1 MAPKRMWTGVW
12 KVDKILAHRW
22 NENGF
27 EFLVRWAGCKRKGK
41 PWEDSWE
48 RELSDDLKE
57 HYFKSIELKESRMV
71 TVDVRPLLAQTRKR
85 VAAQV
90 CAAKT
95 QCRARVH
102 YLTIEALTLRG
113 LAIEFLE
120 LVHTPTLFYQWWS
133 STEDEQEHK
142 YKKLPIHYYKDES
155 DGVETWQVN
164 YVKMAHVS
172 AFC

>member
-27 EFLVRWAGCKRKGK
+27 EFLVRWAGCKRKGT

-95 QCRARVH
+95 QCRAHVH
-102 YLTIEALTLRG
+102 CLTIEALTLRG
-113 LAIEFLE
+113 LA
-120 LVHTPTLFYQWWS
+120 
-133 STEDEQEHK
+133 STAYEV
-142 YKKLPIHYYKDES
+142 YSTVL
-155 DGVETWQVN
+155 QVGDI
-164 YVKMAHVS
+164 
-172 AFC
+172 